1 MGLNGRYNH
10 TQQLQCN
17 AGGPLLLYPRINT
30 CISNVTHFHPAPQ
43 EHRYFRSA
51 DLRSLF
57 FFATPPSFKLS
68 PFSLSPLISYPM
80 PLDDVDGID
89 EWTAPLL
96 PSDLQI
102 PAVASLALLRTAGC
116 HNNRSRVYV
125 DDDQCIQRRTNYF
138 NSTAMKPTTWE
149 TSESVRPSACLRNVC
164 LSGSSPSKR
173 DCNL

>member
-1 MGLNGRYNH
+1 MQVDLCSSTRESIH
-10 TQQLQCN
+10 ASAMSPTFTLHHK
-17 AGGPLLLYPRINT
+17 NT
-30 CISNVTHFHPAPQ
+30 DIFARQICGA
-43 EHRYFRSA
+43 
-51 DLRSLF
+51 F

-116 HNNRSRVYV
+116 HNNRSRVYDV

>member
-1 MGLNGRYNH
+1 MHQQCHPLSPCTTRTPIFSLGRF
-10 TQQLQCN
+10 
-17 AGGPLLLYPRINT
+17 AEP
-30 CISNVTHFHPAPQ
+30 
-43 EHRYFRSA
+43 
-51 DLRSLF
+51 F

-116 HNNRSRVYV
+116 HNNRSRVYDV